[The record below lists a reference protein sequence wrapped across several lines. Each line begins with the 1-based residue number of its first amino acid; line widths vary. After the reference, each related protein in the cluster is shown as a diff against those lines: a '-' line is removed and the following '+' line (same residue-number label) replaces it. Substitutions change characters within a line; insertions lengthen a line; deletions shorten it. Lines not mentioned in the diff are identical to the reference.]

1 MIKWLLVMA
10 VVVVLLG
17 LFAPQLTK
25 LGLWR
30 LPGDVRFTRKGRDYF
45 LPITSTILVSVLLTL
60 LLRLFGR

>member
-1 MIKWLLVMA
+1 MA

-17 LFAPQLTK
+17 LFAPQLAR

-30 LPGDVRFTRKGRDYF
+30 LPGDLRFTRKGRDYF
-45 LPITSTILVSVLLTL
+45 LPITSTILVSALLTL

>member
-1 MIKWLLVMA
+1 MIKWILVMA

-17 LFAPQLTK
+17 LFAPQLAK

-45 LPITSTILVSVLLTL
+45 LPITSTILVSALLTL
-60 LLRLFGR
+60 LLRLSGR